1 MLFTTAHPITH
12 SMAVAII
19 QAVRE
24 FDSNAVVRAEISS
37 QKILIDGNLSAKQA
51 LSALVKAR
59 CESPVLE
66 QVAEPVHIQGGHTC
80 CGHCV

>member
-1 MLFTTAHPITH
+1 MLFTTPQPITH

-24 FDSNAVVRAEISS
+24 LDSSAIVRAEISS
-37 QKILIDGNLSAKQA
+37 QKILIDGNLSVQQA

-59 CESPVLE
+59 CDSPVLE
-66 QVAEPVHIQGGHTC
+66 QAAEPVHIQGGHTC